1 MKQKTTTAAAGTSF
15 RYDLK
20 RADTLNLIVI
30 WVLIAVIIE
39 QVFLKNKGNQT
50 TVTIEALAVGVIAT
64 TLYFLPIRRF
74 LKSLLFGLIPAIAVC
89 AVIFTNSFSV
99 DRHYMLC
106 ITTAII
112 ALYFNPKLLL
122 LYGGIINVLVLAIYV
137 LRPENLLGAD
147 ASIAFFLS
155 VFFMFNGQIL
165 VLYFLTKWASEM
177 LHNVV
182 KNNAAVNELLEK
194 IQRTSE
200 VQKKQ
205 AAYQDAEAKKLLH
218 GMERLAQG
226 ELSLDTALAQPDEDT
241 MDAYALFS
249 NIHGQ
254 FRASVE
260 SIRSYI
266 LEISSVLSDV
276 AAGKLTVSISSDYKG
291 EFAALKTSIN
301 GIIHSLNSV
310 LLEINAAAAQVAS
323 GAGQVSA
330 GNQAA
335 AHGTA
340 EQISSIEELS
350 ATVEGIADVAKR
362 NAGNAKSANALTA
375 SASKEAAS
383 GNEKM
388 LALHQAME
396 EINDASANIGEI
408 IKIIDDI
415 AFQTN
420 LLALNAAVEA
430 ARAGA
435 HGKGF
440 AVVAEE
446 VRNLAYRS
454 ANAAKETTALIEG
467 SILKVKAGTTI
478 ANETASALTS
488 ITETVEKAAN
498 LVGEIATASSDQAVS
513 IVEVNKGFE
522 QMTDIVQT
530 SSATVEQV
538 AAAGEELSS
547 QAELL
552 KSMVG
557 RFSLQEE

>member
-39 QVFLKNKGNQT
+39 QVFLKNKGNQIS
-50 TVTIEALAVGVIAT
+50 VTIEALAVGALAT
-64 TLYFLPIRRF
+64 AIYFLPVRRF

-122 LYGGIINVLVLAIYV
+122 LYGGIINVLVLAIYA

-147 ASIAFFLS
+147 ASIPFFLS
-155 VFFMFNGQIL
+155 VFFMLNGQIL
-165 VLYFLTKWASEM
+165 VLYFLTKWASGI
-177 LHNVV
+177 LNDVI

-194 IQRTSE
+194 IQKSSE

-205 AAYQDAEAKKLLH
+205 ADYQDAEVKKLLH

-226 ELSLDTALAQPDEDT
+226 ELSLDITLAQPDEDT
-241 MDAYALFS
+241 MNAYALFS
-249 NIHGQ
+249 SIHGQ
-254 FRASVE
+254 FQTSVE
-260 SIRSYI
+260 SIKGYI

-276 AAGKLTVSISSDYKG
+276 STGRLTVSICSDYKG

-301 GIIHSLNSV
+301 SIIRSLNSV
-310 LLEINAAAAQVAS
+310 LSDINTAAEQVAS
-323 GAGQVSA
+323 GASQVST

-335 AHGTA
+335 SYGTV

-362 NAGNAKSANALTA
+362 NAGNANSANALTA

-388 LALHQAME
+388 LELHQAME
-396 EINDASANIGEI
+396 EISEASANIGEI

-454 ANAAKETTALIEG
+454 AGAAKETTELIEG
-467 SILKVKAGTTI
+467 SIAKVRAGTKI
-478 ANETASALTS
+478 ANETAAALTN
-488 ITETVEKAAN
+488 ITETVEKAAK
-498 LVGEIATASSDQAVS
+498 LVEEISSASNDQAASISEVS
-513 IVEVNKGFE
+513 KGFE

-557 RFSLQEE
+557 RFSLQKE